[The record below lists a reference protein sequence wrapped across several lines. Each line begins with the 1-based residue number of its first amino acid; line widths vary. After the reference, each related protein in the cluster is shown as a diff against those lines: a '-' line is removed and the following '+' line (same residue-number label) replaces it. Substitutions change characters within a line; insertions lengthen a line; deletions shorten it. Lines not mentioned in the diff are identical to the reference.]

1 MYMCSCIYIYA
12 CLHYYKTLEYTMN
25 NMLHHLSSCPPPL
38 SSLPPSLP
46 PSLPS
51 LSPHAQLL
59 SSHYTYFARYYE
71 SGMLGQKNLGLA
83 SEEEKMWSALVVYRL
98 LDTLSN
104 RMPQEKLERSCV
116 SCLQAVSCAIFPDT
130 LLPPQRQLNSMCQS
144 SSLGYE
150 PHPADISRVTLLR
163 PELKQFVHDFAS
175 YEHDCWVF
183 DQVWAS
189 VLFLRCPVLSYSL
202 SLSLS
207 PLILFIMCLIAHPSN
222 LRAGPMDLNT
232 LRRTTSAQN

>member
-1 MYMCSCIYIYA
+1 
-12 CLHYYKTLEYTMN
+12 
-25 NMLHHLSSCPPPL
+25 MLALLQDFRIHNDQHVTSFEFLSPASL
-38 SSLPPSLP
+38 SSLPPSLL
-46 PSLPS
+46 PSLPPLP

-207 PLILFIMCLIAHPSN
+207 PSLSLSHPLILFIMRLTARPSN